1 MDKFEVCPR
10 CGSNMC
16 YTQVLEDG
24 TETKLC
30 LTCGFTTNSHMKV
43 DSEMDRAVTDKQ
55 PQLYKDVRFLDQ
67 EGLVWYPAVLTT
79 LDKGMVYL
87 DINKDKDG
95 NPDFNWA
102 ATPVRE
108 LTPKEKRSKK
118 YKGMKYVA
126 DTKNTKLFGLDGFM
140 SAAISLGMFDN

>member
-16 YTQVLEDG
+16 YTQVLGDG

-30 LTCGFTTNSHMKV
+30 LTCGFTTNSQMK
-43 DSEMDRAVTDKQ
+43 DGSEMDQSITDKQ
-55 PQLYKDVRFLDQ
+55 PQFYKAMRFVDQ
-67 EGLVWYPAVLTT
+67 NGLVWYPAVLTT
-79 LDKGMVYL
+79 PDKGMIYL
-87 DINKDKDG
+87 DVNKDENGD
-95 NPDFNWA
+95 PVFSWA
-102 ATPVRE
+102 ATPMRE

-126 DTKNTKLFGLDGFM
+126 DIKNTKLFRLDGFM
-140 SAAISLGMFDN
+140 DAAVSLGMFEE

>member
-30 LTCGFTTNSHMKV
+30 FTCGFTTNSQMKLG
-43 DSEMDRAVTDKQ
+43 SEMEQKVTSNQ
-55 PQLYKDVRFLDQ
+55 TQFYKDVRFVDQ
-67 EGLVWYPAVLTT
+67 ENLVWYPASLTT
-79 LDKGMVYL
+79 SDKGMIYL
-87 DINKDKDG
+87 DVNKDKNGD
-95 NPDFNWA
+95 PVFNWA
-102 ATPVRE
+102 ATPMRE
-108 LTPKEKRSKK
+108 LSPKEKRSKK

-126 DTKNTKLFGLDGFM
+126 DTKNTKLFSLNGFM
-140 SAAISLGMFDN
+140 EAAVSLGMFDE